1 MKFTL
6 TQGFALIGFAALATS
21 ALATGNHAGGHDHA
35 TASIGKPGDA
45 AAVNRT
51 INIIMSDKM
60 RFSPSSIKVKN
71 GETIRFVLK
80 NKGKL
85 EHEMVLGSAK
95 ELKQHAEA
103 MKKNPGMVHDDPN
116 QVSVEPG
123 KTKQMIWQFTEG
135 GTVDFAC
142 LEPGHM
148 EAGMVGKVRVSG
160 VMPAKNT
167 SADQAK
173 KILVA
178 NADSPAPAAPVA
190 APVPAIEKEK
200 SVANEMTEGEVKKI
214 DKENGKITLK
224 HGELKKFDMP
234 PMSMVFQMKDPAMLD
249 KLKVGD
255 KVRFGADRINNAFVV
270 TSIELQK

>member
-1 MKFTL
+1 MKFTFTRSVVL
-6 TQGFALIGFAALATS
+6 IGLAGFAGS
-21 ALATGNHAGGHDHA
+21 ALAEGNHAGGHEYA

-60 RFSPSSIKVKN
+60 RYSPSSINVKN

-148 EAGMVGKVRVSG
+148 EAGMVGKVRVAG
-160 VMPAKNT
+160 ITTAKNNAT
-167 SADQAK
+167 DVPK
-173 KILVA
+173 RVLVA
-178 NADSPAPAAPVA
+178 NAEAATPATPVA
-190 APVPAIEKEK
+190 APVKVVESAS
-200 SVANEMTEGEVKKI
+200 SVANEMVEGEVKKI
-214 DKENGKITLK
+214 DKENGKITIK
-224 HGELKKFDMP
+224 HGEMKKFDMP
-234 PMSMVFQMKDPAMLD
+234 PMSMVFQAKDPAMLD

-270 TSIELQK
+270 TSIELQ

>member
-1 MKFTL
+1 MKSAL
-6 TQGFALIGFAALATS
+6 SHYVALLACAGFAGS
-21 ALATGNHAGGHDHA
+21 ALAAGIHPGGHDHVS
-35 TASIGKPGDA
+35 ASIGKPGDA
-45 AAVNRT
+45 AAVNRNV
-51 INIIMSDKM
+51 NIIMSDNM
-60 RFSPSSIKVKN
+60 RFTPSSIKVKG

-80 NKGKL
+80 NKGRL
-85 EHEMVLGSAK
+85 EHEMVLGTAK

-103 MKKNPGMVHDDPN
+103 MKKNPGMEHNDPN

-123 KTKQMIWQFTEG
+123 KTKELIWQFTQT

-148 EAGMVGKVRVSG
+148 EAGMVGRVRVAG

-167 SADQAK
+167 SAGVPK

-178 NADSPAPAAPVA
+178 STAAAAAVISATTPIVESAD
-190 APVPAIEKEK
+190 
-200 SVANEMTEGEVKKI
+200 SVANELTDGEVKKI

-224 HGELKKFDMP
+224 HGEIKKFDMP
-234 PMSMVFQMKDPAMLD
+234 PMSMVFQVKDAAMLD

-270 TSIELQK
+270 TTIELR